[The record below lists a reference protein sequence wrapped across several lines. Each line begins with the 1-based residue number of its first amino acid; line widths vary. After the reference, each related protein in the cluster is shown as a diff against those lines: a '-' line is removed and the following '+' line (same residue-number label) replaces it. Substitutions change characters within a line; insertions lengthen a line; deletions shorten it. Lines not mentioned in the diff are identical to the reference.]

1 VTIGWWTGAGERS
14 RAGVA
19 GCLGLASLLL
29 PTRAQ
34 ASHCTGC
41 ETPTPVAV
49 QVLPAAIPPTGP
61 LVITM
66 EQMFA
71 WYDFQIDPTY
81 WDTIQVEV
89 HDGGGTLVEGG
100 LETLE
105 GFSPRLWRPA
115 TPLSTGDYTVTAR
128 IVPEN
133 HCTGYEQ
140 EFEVTVQQTVELPA
154 EPEVLITTEA
164 RSRADSNF
172 SNYVCCDAAKPYHPD
187 EPGSG
192 CFSQP
197 QSTEWL
203 AGFCTP
209 LTEDHWLR
217 VEASL
222 EAPAAGFFTLRETTT
237 GDRPASGSTAVLLE
251 IDEPG
256 CLEFEIV
263 DLHAGTSSLTS
274 WCPDDAAWLGLL
286 ERDSVEGELAANC
299 ASPPY
304 VCGEAPS
311 DPCRLWP
318 NGGVVDPCSPDATS
332 GGVQPDTDTESEG
345 PSAPESGDADCTLG
359 RTSRGS
365 SLLTLLAF
373 MACARRRRR
382 A

>member
-1 VTIGWWTGAGERS
+1 MPQEVL
-14 RAGVA
+14 VK
-19 GCLGLASLLL
+19 CLPTLAVSLLL
-29 PTRAQ
+29 LALPGPAH

-41 ETPTPVAV
+41 ETPAPIAIQVVPAIIPV
-49 QVLPAAIPPTGP
+49 TGP

-66 EQMFA
+66 EQMHA
-71 WYDFQIDPTY
+71 WYDFQIDPAHWETV
-81 WDTIQVEV
+81 QVEV
-89 HDGGGTLVEGG
+89 LSDDGMLAEGD
-100 LETLE
+100 LQILE

-115 TPLSTGDYTVTAR
+115 TPLLPGGYTVTAR
-128 IVPEN
+128 IVPDDE
-133 HCTGYEQ
+133 CPAYEQ

-164 RSRADSNF
+164 RSRANSNF
-172 SNYVCCDAAKPYHPD
+172 SNYVCCDGAKPYHPD

-222 EAPAAGFFTLRETTT
+222 EEPATGFFTLRETTT
-237 GDRPASGSTAVLLE
+237 GDRPAGGSTAVLLE

-256 CLEFEIV
+256 CLEFEV
-263 DLHAGTSSLTS
+263 LDLHAGTTRLTS
-274 WCPDDAAWLGLL
+274 WCPDDAAWLGVL
-286 ERDSVEGELAANC
+286 ERDGVEGELAATC

-304 VCGEAPS
+304 LCGEAPS

-318 NGGVVDPCSPDATS
+318 NGGVIDPCSPGATS
-332 GGVQPDTDTESEG
+332 GGVQTDTDTDSQG
-345 PSAPESGDADCTLG
+345 PSAPESGDAGCTLG
-359 RTSRGS
+359 RTSRGT
-365 SLLTLLAF
+365 SLLTLLAL
-373 MACARRRRR
+373 MTCARRRRG